1 METNTSVGASLREE
15 IEVCR
20 LCQGTGWKTVSADGG
35 TRVTRC
41 ECTTGIRSRRLLQN
55 ANIPA
60 RYGSCS
66 LDNYRTDS
74 AQQSAA
80 QARGKALRF
89 VDQYPIDKTGLIFV
103 GKPGAG
109 KTHLAIGIIKELI
122 TKKGI
127 TCFFCGYR
135 ELLEKIKNSYDPSVQ
150 TTSMQILRPVFES
163 EVVVLDDL
171 GAVIPTGWVWDM
183 VSLILNTRY
192 NDNRT
197 TIITSNFQDG
207 PSAGADDDSSSSAAR
222 RANREQTLGDRIGE
236 RMRDRVHEMCRMIS
250 LWDVPSYR
258 DKGPTSASR

>member
-1 METNTSVGASLREE
+1 
-15 IEVCR
+15 
-20 LCQGTGWKTVSADGG
+20 
-35 TRVTRC
+35 
-41 ECTTGIRSRRLLQN
+41 
-55 ANIPA
+55 
-60 RYGSCS
+60 
-66 LDNYRTDS
+66 
-74 AQQSAA
+74 
-80 QARGKALRF
+80 
-89 VDQYPIDKTGLIFV
+89 
-103 GKPGAG
+103 
-109 KTHLAIGIIKELI
+109 
-122 TKKGI
+122 
-127 TCFFCGYR
+127 
-135 ELLEKIKNSYDPSVQ
+135 
-150 TTSMQILRPVFES
+150 MQILRPVFES